1 MLNRLHLYQITGK
14 QHTWLNIEIGS
25 TVLFV
30 NVKTSHEFKVH
41 SITFYGKRYNNI
53 KQVFADMQPFDSV
66 RDCLIITTTGIKLP
80 LNRLTYANTSTI

>member
-1 MLNRLHLYQITGK
+1 MLNRLHPYQITGK

-66 RDCLIITTTGIKLP
+66 RDCLIITTTGQKLP
-80 LNRLTYANTSTI
+80 LNRLTYVNTSTI

>member
-1 MLNRLHLYQITGK
+1 MLNRLNPYQITGK
-14 QHTWLNIEIGS
+14 QHTWLNIEAGC

-30 NVKTSHEFKVH
+30 NVKTSHHFIVQ

-66 RDCLIITTTGIKLP
+66 RDCLIITTTGQKLP
-80 LNRLTYANTSTI
+80 LNRLT